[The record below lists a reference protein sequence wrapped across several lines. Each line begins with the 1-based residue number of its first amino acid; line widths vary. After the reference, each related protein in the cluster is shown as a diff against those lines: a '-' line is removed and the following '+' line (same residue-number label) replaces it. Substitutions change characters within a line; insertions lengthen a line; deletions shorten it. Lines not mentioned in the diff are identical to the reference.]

1 MCVVQERNQLSIQL
15 TNLQVDFDNVNARL
29 EEETENA
36 TSLRSQLQKAVADY
50 QTLKSRFDKELLAK
64 TEELE
69 EIRSA
74 ARDWVLVCGR
84 SGGGSRKVWA
94 KRPSGSWGQSP
105 WSRSWSDAPEAEHFC
120 CLERL
125 FLCENVYRNIKAL
138 VGVASERG
146 PGRCQVPRQ
155 RRRRRRYLLVF
166 ATVRLSCEVGRLFQN
181 SPNETDKKFTIK
193 LFVTFRAS
201 SSPGEMYITRV
212 SVSHRIPT
220 LVYGRS

>member
-94 KRPSGSWGQSP
+94 KRPSGSWGRALGQGRGAMLQKLNISAV
-105 WSRSWSDAPEAEHFC
+105 WKDCSCARMSIGTSRRW
-120 CLERL
+120 
-125 FLCENVYRNIKAL
+125 
-138 VGVASERG
+138 
-146 PGRCQVPRQ
+146 
-155 RRRRRRYLLVF
+155 
-166 ATVRLSCEVGRLFQN
+166 
-181 SPNETDKKFTIK
+181 
-193 LFVTFRAS
+193 
-201 SSPGEMYITRV
+201 
-212 SVSHRIPT
+212 
-220 LVYGRS
+220 